1 MASVVL
7 VAMNAGL
14 MITVDRNPGRGMAMG
29 HDAYVAIKL
38 HNDGTRKF
46 HTDSE
51 KQEQVKRVK
60 AGVHDTAAI
69 VKA

>member
-1 MASVVL
+1 
-7 VAMNAGL
+7 
-14 MITVDRNPGRGMAMG
+14 MG